1 MIPQEFRSA
10 PGPNAGSLDAEY
22 EAFQA
27 GQLPPF
33 HEVTREPHFD
43 HAFPVPGASQSY
55 TPSHSGAPG
64 WALDFQNMTLHDV
77 HSSPAP
83 AHHPQQFPPPQSAQ
97 TTGWQQGFMRQSNAN
112 TSLKRP
118 MTYGPDPG
126 EPSFRNL
133 RYRGGPQ
140 PAMQQSG
147 LDQQTTYQSQ
157 SQDALDN
164 ALFEQY
170 FEAAANEAPRNTAL
184 ADYEMQLNLLKQE
197 NKRRLLR
204 ARHGSEIDTPSAID
218 SETSAAAASEVSR
231 PPTTLDDRAMQSWL
245 LEQQRQKKERLLRAR
260 QEQDSINAPSAIDGK
275 TSAMPSQQTPAM
287 APRQDQTFDPAS
299 LLGPSIQREQ
309 LPTGS
314 IIDGSPLDPIGS
326 DLILA
331 EAEKRSEDKGKQV
344 EGPSDEADELAR
356 TAGSLLENVQHD
368 NSQKFKQSN
377 FLNLM
382 RQLRDREVRVEGDKL
397 VDVSKT
403 PSP

>member
-55 TPSHSGAPG
+55 TPSQSGAPG
-64 WALDFQNMTLHDV
+64 WASDFQNMTLHDV

-83 AHHPQQFPPPQSAQ
+83 THHPQQFPPPQSAQ
-97 TTGWQQGFMRQSNAN
+97 TTGWQQGFMQQSNTN
-112 TSLKRP
+112 PSLERA

-126 EPSFRNL
+126 VRLFPTL

-170 FEAAANEAPRNTAL
+170 FEAAANEVPKKTAL
-184 ADYEMQLNLLKQE
+184 ADYEMQLNLLNQE
-197 NKRRLLR
+197 NKRRLWK
-204 ARHGSEIDTPSAID
+204 ARHDAAID
-218 SETSAAAASEVSR
+218 SETSAAAVSEDWR
-231 PPTTLDDRAMQSWL
+231 APPGLDDFAMQLWL
-245 LEQQRQKKERLLRAR
+245 LEKQRQKKERSLKAR
-260 QEQDSINAPSAIDGK
+260 QEQDFISAPSAIDGK

-287 APRQDQTFDPAS
+287 AHRQDQAFDPAS

-309 LPTGS
+309 LPTES

-331 EAEKRSEDKGKQV
+331 EAEKRSRDKGKQV

-356 TAGSLLENVQHD
+356 TAGTLLENVQHD